1 MCPADQNPTYRQVQ
15 LPLPKKTLWEKL
27 PESARNRCRQALL
40 QMLQRVV
47 LNVAQ
52 ERSHNERED

>member
-1 MCPADQNPTYRQVQ
+1 MCPDQNPSYRQGQ

-27 PESARNRCRQALL
+27 SEPARNRCRQALF

-47 LNVAQ
+47 LNVPQ
-52 ERSHNERED
+52 ERSHDEREN